1 MAIPTAAESLAE
13 SMPGEDKKLNLRKV
27 TGTVNKL
34 ANSVC
39 AQINLVAP
47 LLGGTYT
54 HQALLEMLITELEK
68 RV

>member
-13 SMPGEDKKLNLRKV
+13 SMPGEDKNLNLRKV
-27 TGTVNKL
+27 ERAISNL
-34 ANSVC
+34 EDLVC

-47 LLGGTYT
+47 LLGGKYT
-54 HQALLEMLITELEK
+54 SQFLLEMLITKLEK